1 MQERSLISLF
11 FNPANCVISVI
22 WVTIFWMTLNEG
34 IYHQK
39 YAYNPERC
47 FPPIQMR
54 KLSIIW
60 WHLKG
65 VYTLFCENNFIR
77 TKALILVKKLGT
89 SYEQSQ
95 VCCTIEH
102 KNRVSRLAIFKI
114 KKKNIRT
121 ELGCRLYCTKNWL
134 LLMCLLQSFM
144 TSICSSIS
152 IETGQELLT
161 KVRDNFPKNLISIA
175 FS

>member
-65 VYTLFCENNFIR
+65 VYTLFCKNNFIR

-102 KNRVSRLAIFKI
+102 KNRVSRLAIFRI
-114 KKKNIRT
+114 KKKHQDRA
-121 ELGCRLYCTKNWL
+121 RLPL
-134 LLMCLLQSFM
+134 ILH
-144 TSICSSIS
+144 
-152 IETGQELLT
+152 QELTSLNVSIT
-161 KVRDNFPKNLISIA
+161 KFCDFYLFQYIHWNRAGTFD
-175 FS
+175 